1 MKVNESYESF
11 VLRTC
16 RQQRTARTLHDA
28 YRSGEYG
35 YSIHLFKDDVSQ
47 AWDFFKEAFIWF
59 AICMGIGVVAVA
71 FLTWLGVIA

>member
-1 MKVNESYESF
+1 MKTNESYESF
-11 VLRTC
+11 VLRSC

-35 YSIHLFKDDVSQ
+35 YSIHLFKDDVQ
-47 AWDFFKEAFIWF
+47 HAWDFFKEASLWL
-59 AICMGIGVVAVA
+59 AICLGIGAVVVG

>member
-11 VLRTC
+11 VLRTT

-35 YSIHLFKDDVSQ
+35 YSIHLFKDDMTH
-47 AWDFFKEAFIWF
+47 AWDFFKEAILWL
-59 AICMGIGVVAVA
+59 AICLGIGAVAVG
-71 FLTWLGVIA
+71 FLTWLGVVA